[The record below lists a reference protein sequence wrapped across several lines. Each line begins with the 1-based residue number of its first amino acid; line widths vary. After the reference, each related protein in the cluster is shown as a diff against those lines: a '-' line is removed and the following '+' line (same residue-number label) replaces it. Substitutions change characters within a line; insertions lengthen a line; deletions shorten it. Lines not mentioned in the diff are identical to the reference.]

1 MASSDDDMDFD
12 EDLDLII
19 DDASSVSADNGG
31 APSLT
36 EEIDEIDEID
46 EINEIDEIDV
56 EGAFEGDAENS
67 DDESAVLTK
76 KKKLVSHS
84 QSVTVDRNAE
94 SEDEGNDRETQKVSR
109 RNSRR
114 KGTEKTEND
123 IKQEGNIEVNTNKH
137 TYIHEHQKKP
147 Q

>member
-1 MASSDDDMDFD
+1 MASSDD
-12 EDLDLII
+12 EIEEII
-19 DDASSVSADNGG
+19 DDASVVSADDDG

-36 EEIDEIDEID
+36 EEL
-46 EINEIDEIDV
+46 DV
-56 EGAFEGDAENS
+56 EGAFEGDVENS
-67 DDESAVLTK
+67 DDENAVRTK

-94 SEDEGNDRETQKVSR
+94 SDDEGNDRETQKASR

-123 IKQEGNIEVNTNKH
+123 IKQEGNPEVNTNKH
-137 TYIHEHQKKP
+137 TYIHENQKNT